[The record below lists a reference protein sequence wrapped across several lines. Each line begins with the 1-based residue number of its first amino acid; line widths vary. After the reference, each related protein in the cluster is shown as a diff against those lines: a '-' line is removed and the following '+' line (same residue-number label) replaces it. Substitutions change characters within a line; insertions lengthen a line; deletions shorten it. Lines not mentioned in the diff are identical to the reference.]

1 MVTMNN
7 VTYISG
13 WNPKLCIQLDDYRA
27 DFNRCLFKGL
37 PSTVALQQGGQ
48 FNEADR
54 KQIIYQLKSQFD
66 EKIEEG
72 GSLASHKTI
81 FVQTAQYLK
90 WCDEHNTPAF
100 TQRSLEGYMS
110 YMDTKVMLGQYK
122 GNSYKKT
129 RSVMVTLFTKY
140 LELPTSYF
148 DRIVIRDGSD
158 CEPFEAY
165 SRSDLNQL
173 LPFLR
178 SLFKQT
184 YQQFIQNPEKHINS
198 SFKTKTMTFQWQGQQ
213 YPLAIG
219 ITKMMC
225 AATYLLSYYTYA
237 NTSDLFKLKQPNNA
251 STKAGEVWYTMPAFK
266 RRAFKTIQLE
276 MGGHELEIPKYA
288 LDFFDKLLAASKC
301 IHDGENA
308 TLLQTVISKKTQP
321 LTSKVLETFL
331 SIWVEK
337 HFTFTDQTN
346 RRLRPV
352 ISRFR
357 ETGAQL
363 TAYHQGD
370 LANDLML
377 NNTPKTR
384 KKHYSE
390 GSKIANNGMMQDTI
404 SIREAQIKN
413 KIDVKEAQ
421 KSLGIEV
428 LVIDAEYNVNLPNL
442 SRTPNG
448 GSCKAPFGERSD
460 KYSRKAQQH
469 GLLKEGERL
478 ACADL
483 LACFGCPDQVIVQSV
498 SDIWCLLSF
507 KACIEESLYLHLDAS
522 HYRKNF
528 QKIIKFIDINICP
541 TINKKILKQAEE
553 KLNDEGLHPAWDDS
567 AYLLNLLPPPR
578 R

>member
-1 MVTMNN
+1 
-7 VTYISG
+7 
-13 WNPKLCIQLDDYRA
+13 
-27 DFNRCLFKGL
+27 
-37 PSTVALQQGGQ
+37 
-48 FNEADR
+48 
-54 KQIIYQLKSQFD
+54 
-66 EKIEEG
+66 
-72 GSLASHKTI
+72 
-81 FVQTAQYLK
+81 
-90 WCDEHNTPAF
+90 
-100 TQRSLEGYMS
+100 
-110 YMDTKVMLGQYK
+110 
-122 GNSYKKT
+122 
-129 RSVMVTLFTKY
+129 
-140 LELPTSYF
+140 
-148 DRIVIRDGSD
+148 
-158 CEPFEAY
+158 
-165 SRSDLNQL
+165 
-173 LPFLR
+173 
-178 SLFKQT
+178 
-184 YQQFIQNPEKHINS
+184 
-198 SFKTKTMTFQWQGQQ
+198 MTFQWQGQQ

-251 STKAGEVWYTMPAFK
+251 STKADEVWYTMPAFK

-288 LDFFDKLLAASKC
+288 LDFFDKLLAASKY

-321 LTSKVLETFL
+321 LTSKVLEAFL

-390 GSKIANNGMMQDTI
+390 GSKIANNGMMQDTM

-428 LVIDAEYNVNLPNL
+428 LVIDAEYKVNLPNL

-460 KYSRKAQQH
+460 KYARKAQQH

-483 LACFGCPDQVIVQSV
+483 LACFGCPDQV
-498 SDIWCLLSF
+498 
-507 KACIEESLYLHLDAS
+507 
-522 HYRKNF
+522 
-528 QKIIKFIDINICP
+528 
-541 TINKKILKQAEE
+541 
-553 KLNDEGLHPAWDDS
+553 
-567 AYLLNLLPPPR
+567 
-578 R
+578 